1 MLLESIS
8 WLQCV
13 MFRVTILLRFSL
25 IMTVHPRM
33 HLSLLHEFLELGDD
47 TYVEAVLQCPS
58 CRRTVCRTTD
68 LCFFVRKPGCR
79 GFGGAVYLILKPGIP
94 RPSGIRQ
101 VSPKWENSIKSW
113 ECECQCYLG
122 DTKRVYLD
130 PAFVVASDVGGR
142 LRFASRRSLPMI
154 TFNPTAVILCGHL
167 HRGSDLFS
175 WLPIYL
181 MQRYRHIEVRDR
193 ERMLQFI
200 EEGTIDAS
208 NPRPVNRSSL
218 RLMRRCRILRWMKR
232 KKNTKE
238 KGLVIENCC
247 LGRGR
252 RRKNRR
258 E

>member
-1 MLLESIS
+1 
-8 WLQCV
+8 
-13 MFRVTILLRFSL
+13 
-25 IMTVHPRM
+25 MTVHPRM

-130 PAFVVASDVGGR
+130 PAFVVASDVNGR
-142 LRFASRRSLPMI
+142 VRFAPRPSLLMM

-167 HRGSDLFS
+167 HRGSNLFS
-175 WLPIYL
+175 WFPIYL

-193 ERMLQFI
+193 ERMLPFI
-200 EEGTIDAS
+200 DEGAVDACS
-208 NPRPVNRSSL
+208 SSSL
-218 RLMRRCRILRWMKR
+218 CFLKSRRNLR
-232 KKNTKE
+232 KKITRKMQSVAKNDRS
-238 KGLVIENCC
+238 GC
-247 LGRGR
+247 GR

>member
-1 MLLESIS
+1 
-8 WLQCV
+8 
-13 MFRVTILLRFSL
+13 
-25 IMTVHPRM
+25 MTVNFRM
-33 HLSLLHEFLELGDD
+33 HLSLMHELLELGDD
-47 TYVEAVLQCPS
+47 THVEADLQCPN
-58 CRRTVCRTTD
+58 CRRTVCRATD
-68 LCFFVRKPGCR
+68 LCFFVRQSGFR
-79 GFGGAVYLILKPGIP
+79 GFGGAAYLVLKPEMQ
-94 RPSGIRQ
+94 RPSGILE
-101 VSPKWENSIKSW
+101 VASKCFAGSIKSW
-113 ECECQCYLG
+113 ECECRCYLG
-122 DTKRVYLD
+122 DTRRIFLD
-130 PAFVVASDVGGR
+130 PTVVSDVGGR
-142 LRFASRRSLPMI
+142 LRFASRPSLPMI
-154 TFNPTAVILCGHL
+154 TFNPTAVILCGHK
-167 HRGSDLFS
+167 HHGSDLFS

-252 RRKNRR
+252 RRKNR
-258 E
+258 